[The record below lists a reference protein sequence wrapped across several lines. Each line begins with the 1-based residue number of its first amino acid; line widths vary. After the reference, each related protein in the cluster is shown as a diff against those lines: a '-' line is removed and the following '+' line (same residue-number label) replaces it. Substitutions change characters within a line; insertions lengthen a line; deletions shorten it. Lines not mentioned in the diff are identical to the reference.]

1 MTSDL
6 STVPTIA
13 YRAEQPYLAVKGP
26 VTMNTIPA
34 IADRFPEVFGFLAA
48 KGIEPAGAPFLKYNV
63 IDMEQQLE
71 MEAGVPVPAGMT
83 GDGEVFAGVLPAGR
97 YPTVHP
103 VGHPEA
109 LPRVTPRLIEWGR
122 GQGVVLGNT

>member
-71 MEAGVPVPAGMT
+71 MEAGGP
-83 GDGEVFAGVLPAGR
+83 LPAG
-97 YPTVHP
+97 
-103 VGHPEA
+103 E
-109 LPRVTPRLIEWGR
+109 PRR
-122 GQGVVLGNT
+122 GGGLARGPPSRPDA

>member
-48 KGIEPAGAPFLKYNV
+48 KGLEPAGAPFLKYNV

-71 MEAGVPVPAGMT
+71 MEAGVP
-83 GDGEVFAGVLPAGR
+83 LPGR
-97 YPTVHP
+97 QTRHREGLARGLPRRP
-103 VGHPEA
+103 GANGHP
-109 LPRVTPRLIEWGR
+109 
-122 GQGVVLGNT
+122 

>member
-71 MEAGVPVPAGMT
+71 MEAGVPLPAGMT
-83 GDGEVFAGVLPAGR
+83 GGGEVFAGVLPPGR
-97 YPTVHP
+97 DATVHP
-103 VGHPEA
+103 VGHPQA
-109 LPRVTPRLIEWGR
+109 LLPVTARLLEMAAR
-122 GQGVVLGNT
+122 